1 MKYRITYTREEAR
14 EADDDLAVLRARHPG
29 AKIRRGENGER
40 KILYLTTPPK
50 RARPT
55 EKSCGEQAEM
65 V

>member
-1 MKYRITYTREEAR
+1 MKFKITYTREEER
-14 EADDDLAVLRARHPG
+14 VADGDLILLRARHPG
-29 AKIRRGENGER
+29 SKIRRGENGER

-50 RARPT
+50 RAQPA